1 MGTLVDTN
9 KPQNP
14 HPLPYFVFF
23 FSFFFCKSR
32 GKHSG
37 WFDADQRSGG
47 MAARPGLHHSSEAA
61 GGLFNARCQ
70 SSSMR
75 RNWPR
80 PIFTV
85 SQSSISSIKP
95 NKQTSYFMRWGTPA
109 LPPFWNRA
117 VGVWEPC
124 GPRICVDRPTWC
136 KACQRVQIV
145 DVRSWLTVHFYISRL
160 SSGLWKAT
168 GVHGIQAGTKL
179 FFGWPESSRGSFVY
193 HQHGLKLTSWLTRH
207 QRWRIPNQRL

>member
-1 MGTLVDTN
+1 MSTLVDTN

-23 FSFFFCKSR
+23 FFFFCKSR

-37 WFDADQRSGG
+37 WFDAGQRSGG

-109 LPPFWNRA
+109 LPSFWNRA
-117 VGVWEPC
+117 VGVWEQC

-136 KACQRVQIV
+136 FVRPVSAFRLWMCALDWPFIFIFRGWAPGCGKRQAC
-145 DVRSWLTVHFYISRL
+145 TESRL
-160 SSGLWKAT
+160 AQNFFSADQNRAA
-168 GVHGIQAGTKL
+168 VHLCT
-179 FFGWPESSRGSFVY
+179 
-193 HQHGLKLTSWLTRH
+193 TSTAW
-207 QRWRIPNQRL
+207 N